1 MAAGDGLDP
10 TLAAEL
16 GIDDPELARAIEASY
31 QSHVGTVTAPPPP
44 EEDQDLARALRES
57 LEEQGRLGEVDA
69 RASGSSS
76 AAGSAPPPRMPSFLL
91 RPPTAPLDE
100 VGSNAAEELVLAD
113 WLDDNMVL
121 LAKVMCSANLTAVHM
136 RSSRER
142 GLDADASEVMDPH
155 LAAVIEA
162 SYAAQTETAR
172 AEEEEEML
180 RQAMEI
186 SRKEEERRQNQALRE
201 QQEQELQES
210 LQSLRRIR
218 ANWRVEV
225 TKRARFIEES
235 LHGSILMDQMREQE
249 EKRRRVE
256 EEEQRR
262 AVEASQQAELQRQE
276 EEERQRLEMH
286 SAKLANVPPEPPADA
301 PERVDLQIRGL
312 DGTRARR
319 RFLSSNT
326 VGQVY
331 DYLEV
336 EGLLPLSSEETF
348 QLVSTMPRKE
358 YKDKKQKHRASMGW
372 AYILCNYT
380 EGC

>member
-1 MAAGDGLDP
+1 
-10 TLAAEL
+10 
-16 GIDDPELARAIEASY
+16 
-31 QSHVGTVTAPPPP
+31 
-44 EEDQDLARALRES
+44 
-57 LEEQGRLGEVDA
+57 
-69 RASGSSS
+69 
-76 AAGSAPPPRMPSFLL
+76 
-91 RPPTAPLDE
+91 
-100 VGSNAAEELVLAD
+100 
-113 WLDDNMVL
+113 
-121 LAKVMCSANLTAVHM
+121 
-136 RSSRER
+136 
-142 GLDADASEVMDPH
+142 MDPH

-201 QQEQELQES
+201 QQEQELQE
-210 LQSLRRIR
+210 
-218 ANWRVEV
+218 
-225 TKRARFIEES
+225 
-235 LHGSILMDQMREQE
+235 SILMDQMREQE

-358 YKDKKQKHRASMGW
+358 YKDREETLAQAGLAGQCALMLER
-372 AYILCNYT
+372 L
-380 EGC
+380 